1 MAAMSAVSHRLPV
14 SAGTSFRRVASKN
27 TTRRSP
33 SCRAQRAVQVS
44 AAAKNYKITL
54 LPGDG
59 IGPEI
64 MKVAQTVLTEVGGQF
79 DICFE
84 FTEALVGGAA
94 IDAVGV
100 PLPAET
106 LAMCKASDAVLLAAI
121 GGYKWDNLPADQR
134 PEQGLLG
141 LRAGLGVFANLRPA
155 NILPQLID
163 ASSLKREIVE
173 GTDIMVVRELIGGIY
188 FGKPKGFG
196 VDEHGHKTGFNTMI
210 YSVPEIE
217 RIARVGFETAR
228 KRKNRLCSV
237 EKSNVLEVSQLWKEV
252 VCRVHQE
259 EFPDVELSHMY
270 VDNCAMQIIRAPTQF
285 DTIVTGN
292 IFGDIISDAASMLTG
307 SIGMLPSAAVGTS
320 GPGLYEPVH
329 GSAPDIAGTDK
340 ANPLAQVLSAAM
352 MLRYQFG
359 EEEAATKI
367 EKAVSDLLDDG
378 YRTGDIMSEGCT
390 QIGCVKM
397 GEILMQKIKA

>member
-1 MAAMSAVSHRLPV
+1 MAAVAAPV
-14 SAGTSFRRVASKN
+14 SFRLTSSAASFRRASLK
-27 TTRRSP
+27 TRARLP
-33 SCRAQRAVQVS
+33 AVRARGRMVCA
-44 AAAKNYKITL
+44 AAAKNYNITL

-64 MKVAQTVLTEVGGQF
+64 MKVAKAVLEEVGPQY
-79 DICFE
+79 DIAFN

-94 IDAVGV
+94 IDAHGV
-100 PLPAET
+100 PLPPET
-106 LAMCKASDAVLLAAI
+106 LATCQASDAVLLAAI
-121 GGYKWDNLPADQR
+121 GGYKWDTLPAEQR

-163 ASSLKREIVE
+163 ASSLKREVVE

-196 VDEHGHKTGFNTMI
+196 EDENGNRTGFNTMI

-217 RIARVGFETAR
+217 RIARVGFETAK
-228 KRKNRLCSV
+228 KRNNRLCSV

-252 VCRVHQE
+252 VSRVHKE
-259 EFPDVELSHMY
+259 EYPEVELSHMY
-270 VDNCAMQIIRAPTQF
+270 VDNAAMQIIRAPTQF

-292 IFGDIISDAASMLTG
+292 IFGDILSDAASMLTG

-359 EEEAATKI
+359 EEEAAAKI
-367 EKAVSDLLDDG
+367 EKAVSDCLDDG

-390 QIGCVKM
+390 QVGCVKM
-397 GEILMQKIKA
+397 GEILLEKLKA